1 MHATTMYYR
10 TVHNAVSD
18 QPKNPVASLSYS
30 SRQEHSWRRVYAQQR
45 FSPFLLIDDQDQQL
59 SHTDS

>member
-1 MHATTMYYR
+1 MQLQCTTVRYI
-10 TVHNAVSD
+10 TPFSD
-18 QPKNPVASLSYS
+18 QPKNPVASLGYS

-45 FSPFLLIDDQDQQL
+45 FLTFLLIDDQDQQL